1 MQEWKI
7 PLYKIYTDDEDLALI
22 TKIIKRG
29 NRWAI
34 GPEIE
39 QFENA
44 LKNYV
49 GCEYCLALNSGTSAL
64 HASLLAYELGKND
77 EIIVP
82 SFTFISTVNSVLFV
96 NAKPDFAEIE
106 EENLGLD
113 PQLIQKKLTD
123 KTKAIMPMDCGG
135 LSCKIFEIKKQ
146 IEDTG
151 LVLIEDAAEALGS
164 SVKGTKVGS
173 NADTSIFS
181 FTGNKVLTTGEGGAI
196 TTNSREIYE
205 KIKQIRSHGRID
217 KFDYFSNPHEA
228 NYQGIGYNWRMSTI
242 TACLG
247 ITQLEKLDKIVKMR
261 QKHASF
267 LSGRLSKHPQIQV
280 PTHSSE
286 YDHIY
291 QMYTIRLPNKI
302 IRDKLHSHLL
312 ADGIFSKV
320 YFYPIHLTDF
330 YKNKFNIEAGVLPV
344 TEKIAEQVLT
354 LPIYPNMTVEEKNLL
369 TESIDRFFETL
380 EY

>member
-123 KTKAIMPMDCGG
+123 KTKAIMPVHLAGRVCKMDQIM
-135 LSCKIFEIKKQ
+135 KISRKYKCI
-146 IEDTG
+146 
-151 LVLIEDAAEALGS
+151 LVP
-164 SVKGTKVGS
+164 
-173 NADTSIFS
+173 F
-181 FTGNKVLTTGEGGAI
+181 
-196 TTNSREIYE
+196 
-205 KIKQIRSHGRID
+205 
-217 KFDYFSNPHEA
+217 
-228 NYQGIGYNWRMSTI
+228 YQ
-242 TACLG
+242 
-247 ITQLEKLDKIVKMR
+247 
-261 QKHASF
+261 
-267 LSGRLSKHPQIQV
+267 
-280 PTHSSE
+280 
-286 YDHIY
+286 
-291 QMYTIRLPNKI
+291 
-302 IRDKLHSHLL
+302 
-312 ADGIFSKV
+312 
-320 YFYPIHLTDF
+320 
-330 YKNKFNIEAGVLPV
+330 
-344 TEKIAEQVLT
+344 
-354 LPIYPNMTVEEKNLL
+354 
-369 TESIDRFFETL
+369 
-380 EY
+380 

>member
-1 MQEWKI
+1 MPEWKI
-7 PLYKIYTDDEDLALI
+7 PLYKIYTDDEDLKLV

-29 NRWAI
+29 NKWAI
-34 GPEIE
+34 GPEVE

-44 LKNYV
+44 IKNYV
-49 GCEYCLALNSGTSAL
+49 GSDYCLTLNSGTSAL
-64 HASLLAYELGKND
+64 HASLLAYELGKGI
-77 EIIVP
+77 EIMVP

-96 NAKPDFAEIE
+96 DAKPVFAEIE
-106 EENLGLD
+106 EENFGLD
-113 PQLIQKKLTD
+113 PELIQERISD
-123 KTKAIMPMDCGG
+123 GTKAIIPMDCGG

-151 LVLIEDAAEALGS
+151 LILIEDAAEALGS

-173 NADTSIFS
+173 NADATIFS

-205 KIKQIRSHGRID
+205 KIKLIRSHGRID
-217 KFDYFSNPHEA
+217 KINYFSNPHES

-242 TACLG
+242 AACLG
-247 ITQLEKLDKIVKMR
+247 ITQLKKLDKIIKMR
-261 QKHASF
+261 QENANF
-267 LSGRLSKHPQIQV
+267 LSERLSKHSQIQV
-280 PTHSSE
+280 PKYSSE
-286 YDHIY
+286 YNHIY

-330 YKNKFNIEAGVLPV
+330 YKNKFGTKSGILPV
-344 TEKIAEQVLT
+344 TEKMANQVLT
-354 LPIYPNMTVEEKNLL
+354 LPIYPSMTIEEKNLL
-369 TESIDRFFETL
+369 VESIDQFFETL
-380 EY
+380 E